1 MSNVSKT
8 NNKHI
13 PTQEP
18 TETQDPTAV
27 PTEHIVAYAAC
38 KLVQEM
44 NSATSQVITM
54 VASDKMSYNTIRD

>member
-1 MSNVSKT
+1 MSHVNKNK
-8 NNKHI
+8 NNHL
-13 PTQEP
+13 PTQDP
-18 TETQDPTAV
+18 TETQDPTSV